1 MAELFQN
8 NRVPEMSMAS
18 SPLTLPFDQLPATL
32 PIFPLPNAIVMPGC
46 QLPLNIFEP
55 RYLNMVFDAL
65 GAERLIGMVQPD
77 SSADGETPV
86 YKTGTAGRIISFNE
100 TQDGRLLIV
109 LTGVCRFDIT
119 EEIPTTRGY
128 RRAIADWARF
138 GQDYELLTDNTGYDR
153 IRLLVLLR
161 EYFQRKGIET
171 NWAAVEQMPVPL
183 LVNVLTGQLPFAPPE
198 RQALVEAV
206 SVEDRTAKLIHLLE
220 FDVMGATMADGTR
233 H

>member
-1 MAELFQN
+1 MAPNSF
-8 NRVPEMSMAS
+8 
-18 SPLTLPFDQLPATL
+18 TLPFERLPPSL
-32 PIFPLPNAIVMPGC
+32 PIFPLPNAVVMPGC

-77 SSADGETPV
+77 PLAEGDAPV
-86 YKTGTAGRIISFNE
+86 YRTGTAGRIMSFNE

-109 LTGVCRFDIT
+109 LTGVCRFDLG

-128 RRAIADWARF
+128 RRVMADWSRF
-138 GQDYELLTDNTGYDR
+138 RGDYEVPSDGPAYDR
-153 IRLLVLLR
+153 DRLLALLK
-161 EYFQRKGIET
+161 EYFQRKGFET
-171 NWAAVEQMPVPL
+171 NWQAVEQMPAPL
-183 LVNVLTGQLPFAPPE
+183 LVNVLTGQLPFDAPE

-206 SVEDRTAKLIHLLE
+206 SPEERAEKLINLLE
-220 FDVMGATMADGTR
+220 FEVIGTTMADGTR

>member
-1 MAELFQN
+1 MTPNPFL
-8 NRVPEMSMAS
+8 
-18 SPLTLPFDQLPATL
+18 LPFDRLPASL
-32 PIFPLPNAIVMPGC
+32 PIFPLPNAIVMPGS

-77 SSADGETPV
+77 PTGEGDSPV
-86 YKTGTAGRIISFNE
+86 YRTGTAGRIQSFSE

-109 LTGVCRFDIT
+109 LTGVCRFDMT

-128 RRAIADWARF
+128 RRVLAEWSRFRGDYDFDVAVAEADRK
-138 GQDYELLTDNTGYDR
+138 LL
-153 IRLLVLLR
+153 LSLLR
-161 EYFQRKGIET
+161 EYFERKGVDT
-171 NWAAVEQMPVPL
+171 QWAAVEIMPTPL
-183 LVNVLTGQLPFAPPE
+183 LINILAGQLPFDPPE

-206 SVEDRTAKLIHLLE
+206 SLEERLAALLRLLE
-220 FDVMGATMADGTR
+220 FEVAGTAAAEGTR

>member
-1 MAELFQN
+1 MVSHPFA
-8 NRVPEMSMAS
+8 
-18 SPLTLPFDQLPATL
+18 LPFERLPATL
-32 PIFPLPNAIVMPGC
+32 PIFPLQNAVVMAGC
-46 QLPLNIFEP
+46 QLPLNIFES

-77 SSADGETPV
+77 PLADGETPV
-86 YKTGTAGRIISFNE
+86 YRTGTAGRIISFTE

-109 LTGVCRFDIT
+109 LTGLCRFDIL

-128 RRAIADWARF
+128 RKVIADWTRF
-138 GQDYELLTDNTGYDR
+138 REDYDPPGQGPEYDR
-153 IRLLVLLR
+153 TRLMTLLR

-171 NWAAVEQMPVPL
+171 NWAAVEQMPAPL
-183 LVNVLTGQLPFAPPE
+183 LVNVLTGQLPFDAPE

-206 SVEDRTAKLIHLLE
+206 SVEERLAKLIHLLE
-220 FDVMGATMADGTR
+220 FDVVGTTMADGTR